1 MREIYFNESYEL
13 PDAERN
19 KMNLKYDPVN
29 LNLNEYD
36 YTEWY
41 NEKYLDDLSWL
52 EDDEGEV
59 KEKKRIR

>member
-1 MREIYFNESYEL
+1 MLEIYFNESYEL

-36 YTEWY
+36 YTESY
-41 NEKYLDDLSWL
+41 NEK
-52 EDDEGEV
+52 
-59 KEKKRIR
+59 

>member
-1 MREIYFNESYEL
+1 MLEIYFNESYEL